1 MKKELKNSIDYL
13 DTKTAKNSGFS
24 VPTNYFTELEEAVF
38 TEISTTSFPKETGFA
53 TPDDYFISLEN
64 RILDSISVTKKETT
78 VIQFKNRI
86 FKFIPYVAA
95 ASIALFITL
104 NSFFFKETTTFSLDS
119 VSQNDIENWLDS
131 KTFTNTEIANVLG
144 DEFLNLND
152 FSFAELKT
160 ETLEDYITT
169 IDTQELLNEIDN

>member
-1 MKKELKNSIDYL
+1 MEKDLKNSIDFL
-13 DTKTAKNSGFS
+13 NKKTGRNSGFS
-24 VPTNYFTELEEAVF
+24 VPKNYFSEVEESIFAEVA
-38 TEISTTSFPKETGFA
+38 TISFSKDAGFK
-53 TPDDYFISLEN
+53 TPDNYFNNLEDS
-64 RILDSISVTKKETT
+64 ILDTILTPQKESK
-78 VIQFKNRI
+78 VIHFKSTI
-86 FKFIPYVAA
+86 FKIIPYVAA

-104 NSFFFKETTTFSLDS
+104 NSLFFKESSTFSLDS